1 MSTSSR
7 VSADEESDHGPE
19 ASDSYESIS
28 PRADEPDST
37 GWLLERT
44 GSDLGGSVSG
54 ISDLPAP
61 SQRMSRR
68 MDMEIRQSKR
78 KANKHELA
86 KAVASALAS
95 RTVTQHQRNIRAISR
110 QINTYQAYMALL
122 AVISIL
128 IGVAINEVCSGA
140 DYVQEPE
147 PPLDGEAADIFP
159 RVCRSGCVCAAFSD
173 LLTQSLMTTARL
185 CIHCARWHMKF
196 SSSFG
201 CLQL

>member
-44 GSDLGGSVSG
+44 GSDFGGSVSG

-128 IGVAINEVCSGA
+128 IGVAINEFCSGA
-140 DYVQEPE
+140 DYVQVEPE
-147 PPLDGEAADIFP
+147 PPLEGEAADIFP
-159 RVCRSGCVCAAFSD
+159 RVCRSGCAPLSQPC
-173 LLTQSLMTTARL
+173 LLTL
-185 CIHCARWHMKF
+185 
-196 SSSFG
+196 
-201 CLQL
+201 